1 MSPPKAAE
9 ISTFKW
15 LWSKVRYGLVLHGL
29 RKRLSRIGLEFKPC
43 YWVLEGSENFIP
55 PEIRGNTEDYSL
67 VFFGPEDM
75 KIIGDRGDSYSE
87 ESLLALLAKGK
98 KCLGIKHKGEIA
110 AFMWID
116 FEECNFKHHFI
127 KLKENE
133 AYLFSMFTMYK
144 YRGKNIAPY
153 LRYKSY
159 EKLRELGKD
168 TFYSISE
175 YFNYSTIKF
184 KKKLKAKHLKLIL
197 YIVLFNK
204 IRWSITLRRYK
215 NS

>member
-1 MSPPKAAE
+1 MPPPKDTE
-9 ISTFKW
+9 VSTLKW

-29 RKRLSRIGLEFKPC
+29 RNRMSRIGLEFKPY
-43 YWVLEGSENFIP
+43 YWVLEGSENFTS
-55 PEIRGNTEDYSL
+55 PEIKGNIAEYSL
-67 VFFGPEDM
+67 DFLGPKDM
-75 KIIGDRGDSYSE
+75 KIIGDRGDWYNE
-87 ESLLALLAKGK
+87 EILLGFLKKGK

-116 FEECNFKHHFI
+116 FEECNFTPHFI
-127 KLKENE
+127 RLKENE

-159 EKLRELGKD
+159 EKLRELGKN
-168 TFYSISE
+168 TFYSVSE

-197 YIVLFNK
+197 YIELFKK
-204 IRWSITLRRYK
+204 IRWSITLRKY
-215 NS
+215 